1 MPRNMAIISAAKASS
16 IVAGTLA
23 MMVLGGAL
31 AELMAIDIMTTAK
44 AGTGHGEPAALTMAA
59 GER

>member
-1 MPRNMAIISAAKASS
+1 MATKTF

-31 AELMAIDIMTTAK
+31 AELMAIDITASAE
-44 AGTGHGEPAALTMAA
+44 AGTDAPRPAAIVMNAD
-59 GER
+59 ER